1 MDFDLVSVD
10 GKPIKLADYHG
21 KVCIADIWG
30 TWCPPCREE
39 IPAFVALQNK
49 LGADGFQM
57 LGFNHEGGE
66 PEEDAETVRTF
77 MAANEMNYP
86 CSLINDEFLA
96 QVPDFGGFPT
106 TIFIDR
112 HGKVRL
118 KAVGF
123 HNYYFLESVVDVLLA
138 EEGPA
143 TATPEAS
150 TSTES
155 D

>member
-1 MDFDLVSVD
+1 
-10 GKPIKLADYHG
+10 
-21 KVCIADIWG
+21 
-30 TWCPPCREE
+30 
-39 IPAFVALQNK
+39 
-49 LGADGFQM
+49 M